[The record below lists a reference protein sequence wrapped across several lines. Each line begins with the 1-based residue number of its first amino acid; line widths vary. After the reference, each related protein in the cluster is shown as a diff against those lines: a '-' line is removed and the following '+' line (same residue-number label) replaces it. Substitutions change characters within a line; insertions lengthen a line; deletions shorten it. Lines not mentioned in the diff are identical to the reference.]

1 MGIQH
6 NHGTED
12 IRTCFKRNITK
23 KGSFIRTRSGRK
35 ILWKIKDTS
44 AVPLGKICYIWNENL
59 INLSAMKNIELSL
72 FRKIVAGAI
81 AIVLEAIL
89 LLLMLYICKEWLGIS
104 KIFIKVVLSL
114 VVASP
119 VSYLVYRSIIE
130 SWTGEKIE

>member
-1 MGIQH
+1 M
-6 NHGTED
+6 
-12 IRTCFKRNITK
+12 
-23 KGSFIRTRSGRK
+23 
-35 ILWKIKDTS
+35 WKVKDTS
-44 AVPLGKICYIWNENL
+44 AVPLGEICYIWNENL

>member
-1 MGIQH
+1 M
-6 NHGTED
+6 
-12 IRTCFKRNITK
+12 K
-23 KGSFIRTRSGRK
+23 K
-35 ILWKIKDTS
+35 
-44 AVPLGKICYIWNENL
+44 
-59 INLSAMKNIELSL
+59 IELSL

-81 AIVLEAIL
+81 AIVLEAL
-89 LLLMLYICKEWLGIS
+89 LLLMMFYICREWLGIS

>member
-1 MGIQH
+1 M
-6 NHGTED
+6 
-12 IRTCFKRNITK
+12 K
-23 KGSFIRTRSGRK
+23 K
-35 ILWKIKDTS
+35 
-44 AVPLGKICYIWNENL
+44 
-59 INLSAMKNIELSL
+59 IELSL

-81 AIVLEAIL
+81 AIVLEAL
-89 LLLMLYICKEWLGIS
+89 LLLMMFYVCREWLGIS

>member
-1 MGIQH
+1 
-6 NHGTED
+6 
-12 IRTCFKRNITK
+12 
-23 KGSFIRTRSGRK
+23 
-35 ILWKIKDTS
+35 
-44 AVPLGKICYIWNENL
+44 
-59 INLSAMKNIELSL
+59 MKNIELSL

>member
-1 MGIQH
+1 
-6 NHGTED
+6 
-12 IRTCFKRNITK
+12 
-23 KGSFIRTRSGRK
+23 
-35 ILWKIKDTS
+35 
-44 AVPLGKICYIWNENL
+44 
-59 INLSAMKNIELSL
+59 MKNIELSL

-104 KIFIKVVLSL
+104 KIFINVVLSL

>member
-1 MGIQH
+1 
-6 NHGTED
+6 
-12 IRTCFKRNITK
+12 
-23 KGSFIRTRSGRK
+23 
-35 ILWKIKDTS
+35 
-44 AVPLGKICYIWNENL
+44 
-59 INLSAMKNIELSL
+59 MKNIELSL
-72 FRKIVAGAI
+72 LRKIVAGAI

>member
-1 MGIQH
+1 M
-6 NHGTED
+6 
-12 IRTCFKRNITK
+12 
-23 KGSFIRTRSGRK
+23 
-35 ILWKIKDTS
+35 
-44 AVPLGKICYIWNENL
+44 
-59 INLSAMKNIELSL
+59 
-72 FRKIVAGAI
+72 AGAI